1 MRGIR
6 NRELRDLVRRTT
18 SQGWNVRRT
27 NGGHLAFEAPDGGT
41 VYAAATP
48 SDGHRA
54 IRNTRAELRRH
65 GADL

>member
-6 NRELRDLVRRTT
+6 NRELRDLVKLTT
-18 SQGWNVRRT
+18 RQGWTVRRT
-27 NGGHLAFEAPDGGT
+27 NGGHLAFNAPDGGT

-48 SDGHRA
+48 GGGCRSVA
-54 IRNTRAELRRH
+54 NTRAELRRH